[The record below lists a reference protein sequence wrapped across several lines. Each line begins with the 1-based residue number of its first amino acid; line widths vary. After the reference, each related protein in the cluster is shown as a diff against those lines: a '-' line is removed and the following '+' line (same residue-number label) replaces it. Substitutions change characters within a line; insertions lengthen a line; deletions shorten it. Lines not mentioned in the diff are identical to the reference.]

1 MQQQTYHVRVER
13 IDPLHVNASVRDFEI
28 RLGAKRADPT
38 AGFNPVETLLSSM
51 GACLL
56 TAIAFVAEASHIP
69 LAGARIELEAT
80 RQDRPPILTQIH
92 YMLYLKSDA
101 SPEQLDRLV
110 DLAKRNSTVF
120 QTVSLAVSVE
130 GGWTAEP

>member
-1 MQQQTYHVRVER
+1 MQEQTYHVHVER
-13 IDPLHVNASVRDFEI
+13 ADPLHVNAKVRDFEI
-28 RLGAKRADPT
+28 RLGARRADPT
-38 AGFNPVETLLSSM
+38 AGFNPVETLLSAM

-80 RQDRPPILTQIH
+80 RQDHPPILTQIR
-92 YMLYLKSDA
+92 YTMYLKSDV

-110 DLAKRNSTVF
+110 EVAKRNSTVF
-120 QTVSLAVSVE
+120 QTVALAVSVE
-130 GGWTAEP
+130 GDWAAEP